1 MPNNFFKN
9 LFGAILPAKQ
19 ENTNIKSPVVKE
31 AEDGSVVID
40 VSGYTRSVNLN
51 YQFAS
56 ETDLINFYRE
66 MSYFS
71 DIDLAIEDI
80 INESIVGNEDE
91 QAVSIDLD
99 HFSDKNMSK
108 ETKEKIKAEFDTI
121 LKLLNF
127 RKKCYEIA
135 KRFYV
140 DGRLYF
146 HKIVDEEDKKNGIVE
161 LRYIDPR
168 KIRKIRIIK
177 STPEYS
183 GNSHIK
189 LIEDFEEYFI
199 FDPEGLN
206 NSQNIA
212 TATIGGKIDPSAV
225 CFVHS
230 GLIEPQSSTI
240 FSHLH
245 KAIKP
250 YNQLRLLEDSAVI
263 YRLTRSPERRVFNI
277 DVGNLPPD
285 KAEEH
290 VRKQMNSYRNKETY
304 DPSTGSMSSQNLTMA
319 IIDDIWLP
327 KGANGSGTT
336 IDTLSGGETL
346 GEIDDILFFQKKLY
360 KALNVPISRIE
371 NEGGFSLGRT
381 TEISRDEVKFRKFID
396 KFQKR
401 LSLLFDDLLGTQL
414 ILKEI
419 CEEDEWEK
427 IKDDISYK
435 FLSDS
440 YFSELKEAE
449 MIRERISLAKEA
461 MDLPEYFSK
470 KYIAEEILKHT
481 EEEIE
486 DIEDEQDE
494 FGLDSEEE
502 SSNPNMK
509 TLQNLDD
516 VDNSFGSGTN
526 SKETKNI
533 NNKEEKE

>member
-19 ENTNIKSPVVKE
+19 EEIKVKSPVIRD
-31 AEDGSVVID
+31 AEDGSVIID
-40 VSGYTRSVNLN
+40 VSGYTRTVNLN
-51 YQFAS
+51 YQFAN

-66 MSYFS
+66 MSYFA

-80 INESIVGNEDE
+80 INEAIVGNEDE
-91 QAVSIDLD
+91 PPVSIDLD
-99 HFSDKNMSK
+99 SFTDKNMSVQ
-108 ETKEKIKAEFDTI
+108 TKEKIKDEFDTI

-127 RKKCYEIA
+127 RNKCYEIA
-135 KRFYV
+135 KRLYV

-146 HKIVDEEDKKNGIVE
+146 HKIIDEDNKKQGIIE
-161 LRYIDPR
+161 TRYIDPR
-168 KIRKIRIIK
+168 KIRKVRIIK
-177 STPEYS
+177 SNPTYS

-189 LIEDFEEYFI
+189 LIEDYEEYFL

-206 NSQNIA
+206 NSHNIA
-212 TATIGGKIDPSAV
+212 TASIGGKIDPSAIA
-225 CFVHS
+225 FVHS

-240 FSHLH
+240 FSYLH

-277 DVGNLPPD
+277 DTGNLPPD

-290 VRKQMNSYRNKETY
+290 VRKQMNLYRNKESY

-319 IIDDIWLP
+319 ITDDIWLP

-371 NEGGFSLGRT
+371 NEGGFSLGRV

-401 LSLLFDDLLGTQL
+401 LAMLFEDLLGTQL
-414 ILKEI
+414 ILKGI
-419 CEEDEWEK
+419 CTDEEWET

-449 MIRERISLAKEA
+449 MTRERISLAKEA
-461 MDLPEYFSK
+461 KDLPEFFSND
-470 KYIAEEILKHT
+470 YIAKNILKHT
-481 EEEIE
+481 EEELEEIE
-486 DIEDEQDE
+486 DDLEFTGSGDET
-494 FGLDSEEE
+494 
-502 SSNPNMK
+502 SSPNIK
-509 TLQNLDD
+509 SLQNLDD
-516 VDNSFGSGTN
+516 LDSSFDNKKSN
-526 SKETKNI
+526 KELKNI
-533 NNKEEKE
+533 NNKEQEE